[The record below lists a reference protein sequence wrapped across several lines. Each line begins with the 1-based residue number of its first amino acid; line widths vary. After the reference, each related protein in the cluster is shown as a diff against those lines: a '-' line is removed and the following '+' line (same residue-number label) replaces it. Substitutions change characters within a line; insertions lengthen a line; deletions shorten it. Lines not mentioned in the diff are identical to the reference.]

1 MPRPEPLTTGAYHQ
15 PPSEPSS
22 QWLECLPTAVATF
35 SLTPPHPL
43 IYRNARF
50 VRLFGELADASP
62 TLPTWVERAWPD
74 PADRAA
80 ALAWWERTRK
90 LIAAQDEEGQMP
102 AAPWV
107 SSITQPDG
115 TILPVLISASRCH
128 DQVAVTCVEAPP
140 KGVEGPPIPAPDLER
155 ARNQDEQRDRE
166 QQQEQEPDHSDD
178 RDRDREHD
186 RQMCSLFEN
195 VPIGMF
201 KSTPAGQFVYVNPAL
216 AAMLGFDSPAEAIA
230 TVNRTSIAEAI
241 YADPSRRPGEVQEIE
256 RGIGTWKTFENRYRR
271 RDGTPWTGILTFSEQ
286 PDPATGEPF
295 LYGFVEDVTARRRQ
309 EEALLQARETAARQ
323 AGEQRLGALIEQGLA
338 GVGETD
344 LQGRVTRFNDRFR
357 QLIGYDPEVLRG
369 KTIQDITCPEDW
381 AFEQAHLERLQRGE
395 AIGIYEKRYRRQD
408 GGIVHVQ
415 LAVTMLRDAQGE
427 PTGFLALVTDLT
439 ALKETERRLRDS
451 EQRYR
456 ALTADLEGQVA
467 ARTAELSTSS
477 HYARSLLEASLD
489 PLVTISADGKIMD
502 VNRATE
508 EATGVPRERLI
519 GTDFSDYFTD
529 PGQARA
535 GYQRV
540 FFQGRVKDYP
550 LALRHASG
558 RVMDVL
564 YNASVYED
572 DGGRVAGIFAAARD
586 VTQLKHSQQELERT
600 NQEVLL
606 LGQMTSLLQ
615 SCAVIDEA
623 YPIIV
628 ATLERLFA
636 GSSGRYYRLNA
647 GGNLLEEVGVWGAP
661 PSDTRAIIDPANC
674 WALRRGHPHA
684 RGFGDS
690 INPPCHYLG
699 AGERPY
705 ICIPLEAQGTVL
717 GIIHL
722 LVDGA
727 DSQPERRE
735 RTQHL
740 ALAAADSISLALANL
755 RLRESLHALS
765 IRDPLTGLYNR
776 RFMEESLERELSRM
790 TRIDKPLAVAIL
802 DIDFFKPFNDNY
814 GHDAGDAV
822 LKEVAHLMLGFRL
835 GSDVACRFGGEEF
848 VLVLPELG
856 IEQAAKRLDRF
867 RLAVSQLAVQH
878 RGQVLPTITVS
889 IGVAVFPGHG
899 RLGKDLLKLADTAL
913 YRAKQAGRNRVE
925 IASTE
930 APVTMAVPET

>member
-1 MPRPEPLTTGAYHQ
+1 MPRSQPPTTGAHQQ
-15 PPSEPSS
+15 PPSPPPR
-22 QWLECLPTAVATF
+22 QLPDVATPQIMT
-35 SLTPPHPL
+35 SDPPLLEPNL
-43 IYRNARF
+43 EGARN
-50 VRLFGELADASP
+50 
-62 TLPTWVERAWPD
+62 PD
-74 PADRAA
+74 
-80 ALAWWERTRK
+80 
-90 LIAAQDEEGQMP
+90 
-102 AAPWV
+102 
-107 SSITQPDG
+107 
-115 TILPVLISASRCH
+115 
-128 DQVAVTCVEAPP
+128 EA
-140 KGVEGPPIPAPDLER
+140 R
-155 ARNQDEQRDRE
+155 ARARRPA
-166 QQQEQEPDHSDD
+166 QEPDSGGD
-178 RDRDREHD
+178 RDRDQERD
-186 RQMCSLFEN
+186 RQIRSLFEN

-201 KSTPAGQFVYVNPAL
+201 KSTPAGKFVYVNPAL

-230 TVNRTSIAEAI
+230 TVNRSSIAEAV
-241 YADPSRRPGEVQEIE
+241 YADPSRRPGQVQELE

-271 RDGTPWTGILTFSEQ
+271 RDGSLWTGILTFSEQ
-286 PDPATGEPF
+286 PDPTTGEPF
-295 LYGFVEDVTARRRQ
+295 LYGFVEDVTARQQQ
-309 EEALLQARETAARQ
+309 EEALLQAREVAGRQ

-344 LQGRVTRFNDRFR
+344 LQGRLTRFNDRFC
-357 QLIGYDPEVLRG
+357 QIIGYDPEALRG
-369 KTIQDITCPEDW
+369 KSLQDIIWPTDWGEDQRQR
-381 AFEQAHLERLQRGE
+381 EQLLRGE
-395 AIGIYEKRYRRQD
+395 ANGIYEKRYRRQD
-408 GGIVHVQ
+408 GGVVYAQ
-415 LAVTMLRDAQGE
+415 VSGALLRDAQGE
-427 PTGFLALVTDLT
+427 PIGFLALVTDIT
-439 ALKETERRLRDS
+439 ALKEAERKLLDS

-467 ARTAELSTSS
+467 ARTAKLGASS

-489 PLVTISADGKIMD
+489 PLVTISAEGKIMD

-508 EATGVPRERLI
+508 EATGIPREQLI

-529 PGQARA
+529 PAQARA

-558 RVMDVL
+558 RVLDVL

-572 DGGRVAGIFAAARD
+572 DTGRVAGIFAAARD
-586 VTQLKHSQQELERT
+586 VTALKHSQQELERT

-606 LGQMTSLLQ
+606 LGQMTGLLQ
-615 SCAVIDEA
+615 SCSVIDEA
-623 YPIIV
+623 HPIIL

-636 GSSGRYYRLNA
+636 GSSGRCYLLNA
-647 GGNLLEEVGVWGAP
+647 GGNLLEEVGAWGVP
-661 PSDTRAIIDPANC
+661 PANTGATIDPANC

-699 AGERPY
+699 TGERPY
-705 ICIPLEAQGTVL
+705 ICIPLQAQGTVL

-740 ALAAADSISLALANL
+740 AVAAADSISLALANL

-776 RFMEESLERELSRM
+776 RFMEESLERELMRM
-790 TRIDKPLAVAIL
+790 TRIDKPLAVAIF
-802 DIDFFKPFNDNY
+802 DIDFFKPYNDNY

-822 LKEVAHLMLGFRL
+822 LKEVANLMLGFRL
-835 GSDVACRFGGEEF
+835 GSDVACRYGGEEF

-856 IEQAAKRLDRF
+856 VDQAAKRLDRF
-867 RLAVSQLAVQH
+867 RLAVSQLSVQY
-878 RGQVLPTITVS
+878 RGQVLPTITIS

-925 IASTE
+925 LASTE
-930 APVTMAVPET
+930 APLTLPVAGS